1 MVIISLLFVWL
12 HLQKKKIFIL
22 MQLSTI
28 FGKDMEKITQN
39 VVVFIRRKNIF
50 ETETVE
56 LTENNF
62 SSVLSIMPYY
72 FFLSYLWLK
81 IFTFAEGITS

>member
-1 MVIISLLFVWL
+1 
-12 HLQKKKIFIL
+12 

-56 LTENNF
+56 LTKNNF
-62 SSVLSIMPYY
+62 SSVLSIMAYY
-72 FFLSYLWLK
+72 FLSYLWLK
-81 IFTFAEGITS
+81 IFTFTEGIKS